1 MREEI
6 ELQTLTPTA
15 LSRTG
20 LTQDKRVCRLID
32 KKLLP
37 ILIWVS
43 LTMFFQKQHILTSL
57 DVQVYFLQIL
67 DKYLLGLG
75 EPSELSS

>member
-1 MREEI
+1 
-6 ELQTLTPTA
+6 
-15 LSRTG
+15 
-20 LTQDKRVCRLID
+20 
-32 KKLLP
+32 
-37 ILIWVS
+37 
-43 LTMFFQKQHILTSL
+43 MFSQKQHILTSL

>member
-1 MREEI
+1 MREDI

-32 KKLLP
+32 KRLLP

-43 LTMFFQKQHILTSL
+43 CTMSPREQHILTSL

>member
-1 MREEI
+1 MSPRE
-6 ELQTLTPTA
+6 
-15 LSRTG
+15 
-20 LTQDKRVCRLID
+20 
-32 KKLLP
+32 
-37 ILIWVS
+37 
-43 LTMFFQKQHILTSL
+43 QHILTSL

>member
-43 LTMFFQKQHILTSL
+43 CTMFSQKQHILTSL
-57 DVQVYFLQIL
+57 DV
-67 DKYLLGLG
+67 
-75 EPSELSS
+75 